1 MHAVV
6 AATSDMPSGVIFVL
20 RNVNNGEKIDK
31 QNRLHPFYMV
41 YLSEKGDVVCDHLSA
56 KKMLDIMG
64 RLCKG
69 QTSPNKALCK
79 SFNAET
85 KDGFDMKHYSDML
98 NKSIQTIINVKEESD
113 VNSIFTY
120 GGSTLGVNN
129 IQGLDDFELICF
141 VVVK

>member
-1 MHAVV
+1 
-6 AATSDMPSGVIFVL
+6 
-20 RNVNNGEKIDK
+20 
-31 QNRLHPFYMV
+31 
-41 YLSEKGDVVCDHLSA
+41 
-56 KKMLDIMG
+56 MLDIMG

-69 QTSPNKALCK
+69 QTTPNKTLCK